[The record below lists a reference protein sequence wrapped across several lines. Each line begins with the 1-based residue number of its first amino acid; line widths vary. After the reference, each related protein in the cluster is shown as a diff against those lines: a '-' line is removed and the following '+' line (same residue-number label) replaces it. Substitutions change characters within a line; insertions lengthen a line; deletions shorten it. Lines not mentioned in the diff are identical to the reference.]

1 MLAVIALE
9 ERDLK
14 RADELAQEAARQF
27 AAVDDKQNVAESAF
41 VRGEI
46 ARARK
51 DSAGARKHYQSALAG
66 SPTHVPA
73 MLGIAAIVLS
83 NRDEAAAVEYLHAQL
98 PKLLGKGALDP
109 EAAREAAI
117 HAEALAVMATDPHV
131 AQLSRDALLHL
142 IDNEPEPMRRGIRYF
157 FAATLDARLREYELA
172 RGHGVLAK
180 EEFAESG
187 VQPPVDVEAF
197 LARLGEG

>member
-1 MLAVIALE
+1 VIALE
-9 ERDLK
+9 ERDLA
-14 RADELAQEAARQF
+14 RADQLARDAAQQF
-27 AAVDDKQNVAESAF
+27 AEAKDQQNVAESAF

-51 DSAGARKHYQSALAG
+51 DSAGARKHYQAALQG

-73 MLGIAAIVLS
+73 MLGIAQIVLA
-83 NRDEAAAVEYLHAQL
+83 NKDELAAVEYLHGQL
-98 PKLLGKGALDP
+98 PKLLGKGALDVDS
-109 EAAREAAI
+109 AREAAI
-117 HAEALAVMATDPHV
+117 HAEALAVLATDPHV
-131 AQLSRDALLHL
+131 AQLSRDALLHA
-142 IDNEPEPMRRGIRYF
+142 IEKEPEAMRRGIRYF

-180 EEFAESG
+180 EEFSETS
-187 VQPPVDVEAF
+187 VTPPVDVEAF